1 MYIRLSREDGENG
14 ESESIGN
21 QRKILQRYIKENN
34 LTLIKEYVDDGVS
47 GTTFDR
53 PGFNKMLEDIENRT
67 INMVITKDLSRLGR
81 DYITVG
87 EYTEKY
93 FPSNNIRYVALTD
106 GIDTYI
112 DSTNNDITPFKAI
125 MNDMYAKDI
134 SKKIRSVFKEKQ
146 KNGEYMCSIPAYG
159 YKRHPTIKNKLIIDE
174 QVRNVVEKIFDM
186 YVNGHGSVDIVNFLN
201 SNKYLSPSGY
211 RKTGIIQ
218 DENKT
223 GYNWN
228 EITLCSMLRNE
239 VYCRKHSTK

>member
-34 LTLIKEYVDDGVS
+34 LELIKEYVDDGVS

-125 MNDMYAKDI
+125 MNDYYAKDI
-134 SKKIRSVFKEKQ
+134 SKKIRSVYKEKQ
-146 KNGEYMCSIPAYG
+146 KNGEYLCSIPAY
-159 YKRHPTIKNKLIIDE
+159 RI
-174 QVRNVVEKIFDM
+174 
-186 YVNGHGSVDIVNFLN
+186 
-201 SNKYLSPSGY
+201 
-211 RKTGIIQ
+211 
-218 DENKT
+218 
-223 GYNWN
+223 
-228 EITLCSMLRNE
+228 
-239 VYCRKHSTK
+239 